1 MKLILITVVGLV
13 VGLMVACEAEQSGQ
27 KQSLKEAIK
36 DTAQE
41 SVDKQAE
48 REATYLSDIDPI
60 ADSYY
65 ASKMFYTSELLRIG
79 EKARNATSDQE
90 LLEAYEEIIALFEIL
105 ADGFRQDWSDLRSV
119 SPAPRFKEFHLLLID
134 AIGDTKES
142 TQAFLTAY
150 SMALN
155 SGVEDEDLASRASDL
170 HKSANEKSL
179 EAAYMY
185 EELCPECD

>member
-79 EKARNATSDQE
+79 EKVRNATNDQE
-90 LLEAYEEIIALFEIL
+90 LQEVYEEVIAMFEIL
-105 ADGFRQDWSDLRSV
+105 GDGFRQDWSDLRSV
-119 SPAPRFKEFHLLLID
+119 SPPPRFK
-134 AIGDTKES
+134 
-142 TQAFLTAY
+142 
-150 SMALN
+150 
-155 SGVEDEDLASRASDL
+155 
-170 HKSANEKSL
+170 
-179 EAAYMY
+179 
-185 EELCPECD
+185 